1 MFPRPDSDFVTLHNS
16 ERRPAAQKPHFEGPT
31 PLDPWLD
38 RNSRASEYDEP
49 SNEELGIV
57 PYRGWRLA
65 AGWLIAFIASLGIA
79 LGVGKAMLWAFAF
92 SAQWWAI

>member
-1 MFPRPDSDFVTLHNS
+1 MTEPNFGGEFDSWNFS
-16 ERRPAAQKPHFEGPT
+16 PAKPT
-31 PLDPWLD
+31 PGPSTIQKIGPSTLDPWLD

-79 LGVGKAMLWAFAF
+79 LGVGKAMLWAFA
-92 SAQWWAI
+92 